1 MIKLTHEELVRRAK
15 QLKLVVLDVD
25 GVLTEGELILI
36 GEELEA
42 KRFFIH
48 DGMGIIFLRSAG
60 IKVAIISGRVS
71 PMVRRRAQ
79 ELKIDEVSE
88 GFFFKQDG
96 IEALLQKLGL
106 DPHEAAYVG
115 DDIHDVPAMKLVGLP
130 ISVANARPEAKDH
143 SVYVTTAAGGHGAVR
158 ELSEWLL
165 ELRGEKEAI
174 FAQYMQTREEKEANH
189 ISEPDPS
196 ALPTYSI
203 TERAGT
209 VK

>member
-1 MIKLTHEELVRRAK
+1 MIQLTHEELVNRAK
-15 QLKLVVLDVD
+15 QLKLLVLDVD

-36 GEELEA
+36 GEDLEA

-96 IEALLQKLGL
+96 IEAMLKKLDL
-106 DPHEAAYVG
+106 EPHEVAYVG

-130 ISVANARPEAKDH
+130 ISVANARPEAKEH

-189 ISEPDPS
+189 ISEPDVS
-196 ALPTYSI
+196 ALPTYSV

-209 VK
+209 R

>member
-1 MIKLTHEELVRRAK
+1 MIKLTHDELVKRAK
-15 QLKLVVLDVD
+15 QLKLLVLDVD

-36 GEELEA
+36 GEDLEA

-48 DGMGIIFLRSAG
+48 DGMGIIFMRSAG

-96 IEALLQKLGL
+96 IEALLQKLDL
-106 DPHEAAYVG
+106 EPHEVAYVG

-143 SVYVTTAAGGHGAVR
+143 SMYVTTAAGGHGAVR

-189 ISEPDPS
+189 ISEPDAS
-196 ALPTYSI
+196 NLPTYSI

-209 VK
+209 P

>member
-1 MIKLTHEELVRRAK
+1 MIKLTHEELVKRAK
-15 QLKLVVLDVD
+15 QLKLLVLDVD

-36 GEELEA
+36 GEDLEA

-48 DGMGIIFLRSAG
+48 DGMGIIFMRSAG

-96 IEALLQKLGL
+96 IEALLQKLDL
-106 DPHEAAYVG
+106 EPHEVAYVG

-143 SVYVTTAAGGHGAVR
+143 SMYVTTAAGGHGAVR

-189 ISEPDPS
+189 ISEPDVS

-203 TERAGT
+203 TERSGT
-209 VK
+209 R

>member
-1 MIKLTHEELVRRAK
+1 MIQLTHEELVNRAK
-15 QLKLVVLDVD
+15 QLKLLVLDVD

-36 GEELEA
+36 GEDLEA

-96 IEALLQKLGL
+96 IEAMLKKLDL
-106 DPHEAAYVG
+106 EPHEVAYVG

-143 SVYVTTAAGGHGAVR
+143 SMYVTTAAGGHGAVR

-189 ISEPDPS
+189 ISEPDVS
-196 ALPTYSI
+196 ALPTYSV

-209 VK
+209 R

>member
-1 MIKLTHEELVRRAK
+1 MIQLTREELERRAK
-15 QLKLVVLDVD
+15 QLKLLVLDVD

-42 KRFFIH
+42 KRFYIH
-48 DGMGIIFLRSAG
+48 DGMGIIFLRTAG

-88 GFFFKQDG
+88 GYFFKQDG
-96 IEALLQKLGL
+96 VEALLQKLDL
-106 DPHEAAYVG
+106 EPYEAAYVG
-115 DDIHDVPAMKLVGLP
+115 DDIHDVPAMKLVALP
-130 ISVANARPEAKDH
+130 IAVANARPETKEH

-158 ELSEWLL
+158 ELAEWLL
-165 ELRGEKEAI
+165 ELRGEKESI
-174 FAQYMQTREEKEANH
+174 FAHYLLTKEEKAANNTAEQD
-189 ISEPDPS
+189 ISVLPS
-196 ALPTYSI
+196 YSI

-209 VK
+209 P

>member
-96 IEALLQKLGL
+96 IEALLQKLDL
-106 DPHEAAYVG
+106 EPHEAAYVG

-189 ISEPDPS
+189 ISEPDVS

-209 VK
+209 P